1 MAHIISETE
10 TVIKKILPYLNRRGY
25 DSVKDLDFETVAT
38 ITDSYSRGFADILVT
53 LGKKQASFLIEAK
66 RISKKLTAKDRDQAI
81 AYGRAKEIQ
90 VPFVVVTNGTDIQCY
105 NTYNKDRILW
115 DGKTDNKIPSRAQL
129 PVVLKELRK
138 NPSATNIKISND
150 SSLPYRPGLP
160 LRQLNAL
167 FYKGHST
174 IRKIEKNEEFAFADF
189 SKLLF
194 LRLLEEKSDLDETFS
209 LPYTYRFYKL
219 AEYQDKDADQ
229 VKDAILSMIKKIVEK
244 TAYGE
249 VLRDRIHLTNPKSFL
264 SLVRDL
270 SSVSFCDCSVDS
282 KGAAFEYYVRAT
294 LKGKKLGQYFT
305 PRELVQVM
313 NSLIGENK
321 LVNAL
326 LTNSPIKVLENC
338 TTSLIRV
345 AAA

>member
-1 MAHIISETE
+1 
-10 TVIKKILPYLNRRGY
+10 
-25 DSVKDLDFETVAT
+25 
-38 ITDSYSRGFADILVT
+38 
-53 LGKKQASFLIEAK
+53 
-66 RISKKLTAKDRDQAI
+66 
-81 AYGRAKEIQ
+81 
-90 VPFVVVTNGTDIQCY
+90 
-105 NTYNKDRILW
+105 
-115 DGKTDNKIPSRAQL
+115 
-129 PVVLKELRK
+129 
-138 NPSATNIKISND
+138 
-150 SSLPYRPGLP
+150 
-160 LRQLNAL
+160 
-167 FYKGHST
+167 
-174 IRKIEKNEEFAFADF
+174 
-189 SKLLF
+189 
-194 LRLLEEKSDLDETFS
+194 
-209 LPYTYRFYKL
+209 
-219 AEYQDKDADQ
+219 
-229 VKDAILSMIKKIVEK
+229 MIKKIVEK

>member
-1 MAHIISETE
+1 M
-10 TVIKKILPYLNRRGY
+10 
-25 DSVKDLDFETVAT
+25 
-38 ITDSYSRGFADILVT
+38 
-53 LGKKQASFLIEAK
+53 
-66 RISKKLTAKDRDQAI
+66 
-81 AYGRAKEIQ
+81 
-90 VPFVVVTNGTDIQCY
+90 
-105 NTYNKDRILW
+105 
-115 DGKTDNKIPSRAQL
+115 
-129 PVVLKELRK
+129 
-138 NPSATNIKISND
+138 
-150 SSLPYRPGLP
+150 
-160 LRQLNAL
+160 
-167 FYKGHST
+167 
-174 IRKIEKNEEFAFADF
+174 
-189 SKLLF
+189 
-194 LRLLEEKSDLDETFS
+194 RLLEEKSDLDETFS